1 MDKSWNKFFE
11 REKEQEYFKNL
22 LSRLDEEYNNK
33 IIYPEKENLFRAF
46 KETKLDD
53 VKVVILG
60 QDPYHEEQ
68 QATGLA
74 FSVPGGLKLPPS
86 LKNIYQE
93 IENEYNYLML
103 NNGDL
108 TYLARQGVLLINAF
122 LSVEAHKPLSHHFKE
137 YEIFI
142 THLFSYLN
150 SVDHPIVYMLWG
162 NFAKK
167 FAKLIS
173 NPNHLVIK
181 RNHPSP
187 LSANKGGWFNQNT
200 FIECDNFFLFLG
212 FKPIDW
218 KNY

>member
-1 MDKSWNKFFE
+1 MDKSWNMFFE

-173 NPNHLVIK
+173 NPNHLVIE

-200 FIECDNFFLFLG
+200 FIECDNFLLSKG
-212 FKPIDW
+212 LKPIDW

>member
-1 MDKSWNKFFE
+1 MDKSWNEFFE
-11 REKEQEYFKNL
+11 KEKEQEYFKNL

-150 SVDHPIVYMLWG
+150 DVDHPIVYMLRG

-167 FAKLIS
+167 FAKLIN
-173 NPNHLVIK
+173 NPNHLVIE

-200 FIECDNFFLFLG
+200 FIECDNFLLSKG
-212 FKPIDW
+212 LKPIDW